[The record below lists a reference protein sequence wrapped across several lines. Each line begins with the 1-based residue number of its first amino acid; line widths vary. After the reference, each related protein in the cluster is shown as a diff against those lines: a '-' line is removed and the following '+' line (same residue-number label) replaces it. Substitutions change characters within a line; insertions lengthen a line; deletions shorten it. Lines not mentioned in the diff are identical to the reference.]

1 MSSLRVSYQTIEFDD
16 VDIHLRTL
24 RDKQEFLD
32 AEGIAEKLGISSA
45 QWSLFGVVWPS
56 SEVLAHLMSD
66 YAINNK
72 RILEIGCGIGLTS
85 LMLNQRNADIT
96 ATDYHPEAEDF
107 LEQNVALN
115 KGEAIPFVRTGWADE
130 VSDLGK
136 FDLILGSDILY
147 EDEHAD
153 LLSQFIDQHSKPDCE
168 VIIVDPGRGR
178 HARFSKKMVLLG
190 YAHSQA
196 QPVET
201 SYLMNKFKGQI
212 LRYDRQ
218 SNAAK

>member
-1 MSSLRVSYQTIEFDD
+1 MSSLRVSYQTIEFGDT
-16 VDIHLRTL
+16 DIHLRTL

-66 YAINNK
+66 FLIKDK

-85 LMLNQRNADIT
+85 LMLNQRDADIT
-96 ATDYHPEAEDF
+96 ATDYHPEVEGF
-107 LEQNVALN
+107 LKHNAALN
-115 KGEAIPFVRTGWADE
+115 EDTEIPFVRTGWADE
-130 VSDLGK
+130 LTELGK
-136 FDLILGSDILY
+136 FDLIIGSDLLY

-153 LLSQFIDQHSKPDCE
+153 LLSQFINQHAKAGCE

-178 HARFSKKMVLLG
+178 HARFSKMMVKLG
-190 YAHSQA
+190 FTHSQS
-196 QPVET
+196 QPAET
-201 SYLMNKFKGQI
+201 NYLENKFKGQI
-212 LRYDRQ
+212 IRYDR
-218 SNAAK
+218 